1 MGSLSFIGLGLN
13 DEKGISIEGLEEA
26 RRADLAFAE
35 FYTNTVP
42 NLNIERL
49 ERLIGKKITV
59 VTRTQLE
66 DESGKDIVTAAE
78 KGRTVLFVPGDP
90 MVATTHVS
98 LRLLIHKKGI
108 DSRII
113 HASSITSAIC
123 GATGLQSYKFG
134 KSITIPNSLPLPNSV
149 LTTLTDNLDRGLHTL
164 LFLDIIPSS
173 NNQLTVDQA
182 LTRIQS
188 AKPGFEN
195 RLAIG
200 VARLGSP
207 DEIVKA
213 SKVRKLIKE
222 DFGRPPHSVVVPGK
236 LHFME
241 IETLKTFCGALDSD
255 LGDNS

>member
-13 DEKGISIEGLEEA
+13 DEKGITLEGLEEA
-26 RRADLAFAE
+26 RRADSAFAE
-35 FYTNTVP
+35 FYTNAVP
-42 NLNIERL
+42 NLKLERL

-59 VTRTQLE
+59 VTRAQLE

-78 KGRTVLFVPGDP
+78 KGRTVLLVPGDP

-123 GATGLQSYKFG
+123 GATGLQNYKFG

-149 LTTLTDNLDRGLHTL
+149 LATLTDNQDRGLHTL
-164 LFLDIIPSS
+164 LLIDINTSS
-173 NNQLTVDQA
+173 KSQFTIRQA
-182 LTRIQS
+182 LSRIHS
-188 AKPGFEN
+188 ANSRFAN

-207 DEIVKA
+207 DEMVKA
-213 SKVRKLIKE
+213 STIRKLVQE
-222 DFGRPPHSVVVPGK
+222 DFGRPPHSLVIPGK

-241 IETLKTFCGALDSD
+241 IEALKTFCGALDSD
-255 LGDNS
+255 FGENS